1 MRINSFSISTGL
13 LACAALAGCAADST
27 SPNGTGARAVS
38 ISFAATA
45 ANSASASLSPSGVLL
60 SSASADAITITK
72 VELVVARLELQR
84 VGATCTSDASAGDD
98 DHGDDNSCAE
108 LELAPSVVDLP
119 VDGSV
124 ASKLQVAVPAG
135 TYSALEAKI
144 RPIRTN
150 NGNDGRGTSAFLTAH
165 PDLAGVSIRVTG
177 TFNGK
182 PFVYTGSPKAE
193 FETSFNPPVTVDSTG
208 VNLTVQVDLSTWFR
222 TSSGTLIDPA
232 TANAGS
238 ANAALVSD
246 NIRRSFKAFQDDDH
260 DGRDDHGEH
269 GSNHP

>member
-1 MRINSFSISTGL
+1 MRNNTFSTSIGL
-13 LACAALAGCAADST
+13 LACAVLAGCAADSMG
-27 SPNGTGARAVS
+27 PNGTSPRSVS

-45 ANSASASLSPSGVLL
+45 ANSASASLSSSGALF
-60 SSASADAITITK
+60 SSAGVDAIVITK

-98 DHGDDNSCAE
+98 DHGDDDRCAE

-119 VDGSV
+119 VDGTV

-150 NGNDGRGTSAFLTAH
+150 NGNDGRGTSAFLAAH
-165 PDLAGVSIRVTG
+165 PDLAGVSVRVTG

-182 PFVYTGSPKAE
+182 PFIYTGSPKAE
-193 FETSFNPPVTVDSTG
+193 FETAFNPPVSVDSTG
-208 VNLTVQVDLSTWFR
+208 VNLTVHVDLSTWFR
-222 TSSGTLIDPA
+222 TNSGTLIDPA
-232 TANAGS
+232 TANAGGV
-238 ANAALVSD
+238 NAALVTE
-246 NIRRSFKAFQDDDH
+246 NIRRSFKAFRDDDH

-269 GSNHP
+269 GSDHP